1 MKSIFIQYGV
11 LASQQTAIV
20 YEWVFVDAYSSDPE
34 TWDLYYEAD
43 ASNGNITG
51 MINEL
56 TIEYPPEEYPGFY
69 AVYYDTSNFTYYLF
83 ESLVA

>member
-11 LASQQTAIV
+11 LASQQRIP
-20 YEWVFVDAYSSDPE
+20 YEWVFVDSYSSDPG
-34 TWDLYYEAD
+34 TWDLYYEGD

-56 TIEYPPEEYPGFY
+56 TLEYPPEDYFGLY

-83 ESLVA
+83 EAMEA